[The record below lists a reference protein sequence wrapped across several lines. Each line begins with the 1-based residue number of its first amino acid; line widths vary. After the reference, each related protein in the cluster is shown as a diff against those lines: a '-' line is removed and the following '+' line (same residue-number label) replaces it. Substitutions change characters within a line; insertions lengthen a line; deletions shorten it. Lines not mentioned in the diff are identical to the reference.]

1 MKGKTRHAGEVQ
13 PLSVILGRLS
23 GHRSPL
29 IMVPT
34 AAPVLTVG
42 GQGAKSFMMLGE
54 NGTNT
59 GKRFLW
65 GKIIVNRD
73 K

>member
-23 GHRSPL
+23 GHQSPL

-42 GQGAKSFMMLGE
+42 GQGAKSFMLLGE

-59 GKRFLW
+59 ENGFC
-65 GKIIVNRD
+65 GEKIIVNRD